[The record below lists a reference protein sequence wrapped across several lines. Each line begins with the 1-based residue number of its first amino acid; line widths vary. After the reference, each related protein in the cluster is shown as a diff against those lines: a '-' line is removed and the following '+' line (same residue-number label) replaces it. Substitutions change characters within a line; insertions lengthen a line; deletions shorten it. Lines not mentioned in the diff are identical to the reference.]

1 MTRRFHQPPPV
12 DPPHVPSD
20 DDLLK
25 TQANGELGNFE
36 LPAPRAR
43 VALLLRPHSRNER
56 FVVLEH
62 HQEWEL
68 WLLVNNQLRTR
79 APISRVAAEALLRS
93 LSAPMV

>member
-12 DPPHVPSD
+12 EPPRAPSD
-20 DDLLK
+20 DRLLK
-25 TQANGELGNFE
+25 TQANDDLGNLD

-43 VALLLRPHSRNER
+43 VALLLRPHSRSER

-93 LSAPMV
+93 LSAPIV